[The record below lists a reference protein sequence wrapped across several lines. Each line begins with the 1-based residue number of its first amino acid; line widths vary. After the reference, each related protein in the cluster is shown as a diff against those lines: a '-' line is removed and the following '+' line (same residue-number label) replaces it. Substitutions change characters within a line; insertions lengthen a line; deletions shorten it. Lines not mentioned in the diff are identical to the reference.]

1 MASIEQLSETVAQ
14 PGRDRTAPGAIHPP
28 GPGDRFECC
37 NMAGFRSSRVF
48 TAIRP
53 IMLQPQ
59 QQDLSGSET
68 DEEAAHVDQLR
79 TQPTADTT
87 EEAAA
92 GIKRCFSVC
101 PSAHVL

>member
-1 MASIEQLSETVAQ
+1 MIALV
-14 PGRDRTAPGAIHPP
+14 PVL
-28 GPGDRFECC
+28 GDLFECC
-37 NMAGFRSSRVF
+37 NMASFRSSRIF

-59 QQDLSGSET
+59 QQDLSESET

-92 GIKRCFSVC
+92 GIKRCFSVY